1 MYFITCFFLLD
12 INMQDIEEVVNM
24 AWTEAIQQKLHKCVG
39 NRQCKF
45 FSLHVQNRMPL
56 LRRF

>member
-1 MYFITCFFLLD
+1 
-12 INMQDIEEVVNM
+12 MQDIEEVVNM
-24 AWTEAIQQKLHKCVG
+24 AGTEAIQQKLHKCVG
-39 NRQCKF
+39 NRLNANF

>member
-24 AWTEAIQQKLHKCVG
+24 AGTEAIQQKLHKCVG
-39 NRQCKF
+39 NRLNANF
-45 FSLHVQNRMPL
+45 FHCTCRTESHC
-56 LRRF
+56 